1 MDIPEILEA
10 MQDAAK
16 RFESWLWIV
25 QHCDMVSGVCMCGDS
40 MENHASPMSAGHE
53 PVDMCSYSQ
62 GKLIESTEADLSKL
76 RRAIAALEGMQK
88 AEEQITILASGS
100 LDEAVN
106 RFLGWRLPE
115 NFSPD
120 AGISFNP
127 EYNVEY
133 MAKQGKPPMRHEP
146 TGTNLF
152 TADQARQMIEYIL
165 GIPAAPKPT
174 GEE

>member
-10 MQDAAK
+10 MRECLKVLGSTHLNHEMSSFLADDIALA
-16 RFESWLWIV
+16 ESFGR
-25 QHCDMVSGVCMCGDS
+25 D
-40 MENHASPMSAGHE
+40 
-53 PVDMCSYSQ
+53 
-62 GKLIESTEADLSKL
+62 
-76 RRAIAALEGMQK
+76 AIAALEGMQK
-88 AEEQITILASGS
+88 AHEQVAILACGS

-115 NFSPD
+115 DFCPD
-120 AGISFNP
+120 AGISFKP

-133 MAKQGKPPMRHEP
+133 MAKQGLPPSRHEP

-152 TADQARQMIEYIL
+152 NADQARQMIEYIL